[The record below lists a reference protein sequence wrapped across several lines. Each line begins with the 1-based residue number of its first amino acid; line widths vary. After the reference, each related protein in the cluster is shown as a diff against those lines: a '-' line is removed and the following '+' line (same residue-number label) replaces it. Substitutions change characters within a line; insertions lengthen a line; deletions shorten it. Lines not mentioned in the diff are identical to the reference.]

1 MSDYE
6 VMSFG
11 PRSAEVIAALGT
23 SIYAPSSPTTQ
34 MIHRNPS
41 TNA

>member
-23 SIYAPSSPTTQ
+23 SIYAPELRPPP
-34 MIHRNPS
+34 R
-41 TNA
+41 